1 MEKEELYK
9 LIENPKLIDGHGIS
23 LLSNLINRYPYF
35 YPARVLELIGQ
46 KAAKSAEFNQKL
58 KKTAALSPNRY
69 NLFLTLNPAISKATL
84 SKAIDVTPTGSQISS
99 QPERSTAGATF
110 QLDESQN
117 VAVLDEIKEDV
128 TITPETP
135 QSSDVELL
143 ELGDPSEP
151 RHHKTDEEAYL
162 DPQLYTLEIPVGFNN
177 SDPLAEAGFGR
188 FNRDDAPVITAK
200 EVTPEKEPSSE
211 VKELAQKIEEKDT
224 PVDQAILID
233 TFIETNPRIVPRQ
246 RPEELPE
253 VQEDISLDSIRD
265 PDDAISEP
273 LAAIHIAQG
282 RNSKAI
288 SIYEKLC
295 LKFPEKRVYFAGQ
308 IEKLKNQSDK

>member
-9 LIENPKLIDGHGIS
+9 LIENPKLIDEHGIS

-58 KKTAALSPNRY
+58 KQTAALSPNRY
-69 NLFLTLNPAISKATL
+69 NLFLTLNPATSKIIS
-84 SKAIDVTPTGSQISS
+84 SKLLDVTPIETQVSS
-99 QPERSTAGATF
+99 QPERPTAGATF
-110 QLDESQN
+110 QLDESQR
-117 VAVLDEIKEDV
+117 VAVLDELKEDV

-135 QSSDVELL
+135 QSYDVELL

-188 FNRDDAPVITAK
+188 FNRDDAPVIPA
-200 EVTPEKEPSSE
+200 VTTEKQPSSDD
-211 VKELAQKIEEKDT
+211 KELAQKIEEKDK

-233 TFIETNPRIVPRQ
+233 TFIETNPRIIPRQ

-288 SIYEKLC
+288 LIYEKLC

-308 IEKLKNQSDK
+308 IEKLKNQPDK